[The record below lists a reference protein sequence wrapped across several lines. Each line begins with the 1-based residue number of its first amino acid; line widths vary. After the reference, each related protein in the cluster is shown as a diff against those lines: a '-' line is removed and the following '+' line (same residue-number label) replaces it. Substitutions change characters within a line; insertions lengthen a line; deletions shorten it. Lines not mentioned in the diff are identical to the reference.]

1 MRNDLI
7 KTLPGPENT
16 LKREFPNGVTVLI
29 QENPGSSTAAICGS
43 LFAGSCLEDSDQ
55 YGLSAFVSAARIAS
69 MAAYCERVGGHMM
82 ANWCTFI
89 ICLMT
94 LAGPVA

>member
-1 MRNDLI
+1 MKRDLF

-43 LFAGSCLEDSDQ
+43 LFAGSCLEDPDK
-55 YGLSAFVSAARIAS
+55 YGLSAFVSAALTGGTRSRPLFLSAAPRIGSGLRGTAS
-69 MAAYCERVGGHMM
+69 AK
-82 ANWCTFI
+82 I
-89 ICLMT
+89 
-94 LAGPVA
+94 